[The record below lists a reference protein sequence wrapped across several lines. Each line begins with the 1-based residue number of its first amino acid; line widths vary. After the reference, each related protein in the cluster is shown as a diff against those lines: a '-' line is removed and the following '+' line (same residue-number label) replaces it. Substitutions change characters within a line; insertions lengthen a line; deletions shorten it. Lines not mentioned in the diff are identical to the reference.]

1 MSPPDCLKGDG
12 ERARIPSKREG
23 RIVSDF
29 IRARSSAQ
37 KEQRMAEI
45 KRAADELFHEK
56 SYHEITLKSISER
69 LGWSHAALYKYVSTK
84 EEIFLELC
92 ADARC
97 EYTASLLSAYPE
109 GCSYSLDVLAQ
120 VWAEQLG
127 SHRDYLAYS
136 DLLFTIIE
144 TNVSAERLAE
154 FKRGYYQDQDKLAKR
169 FGMNLGIAPDRAN
182 QLFNSV
188 LFHAVSINGWCAENP
203 LVAEAMEIAG
213 LDPCIPDFKEEMRDF
228 ITMCLGYYRR

>member
-1 MSPPDCLKGDG
+1 MP
-12 ERARIPSKREG
+12 
-23 RIVSDF
+23 DF

-45 KRAADELFHEK
+45 KQAADELFPEK
-56 SYHEITLKSISER
+56 SYHEITLMGISER
-69 LGWSHAALYKYVSTK
+69 LGWSHAAHYKYVGTK
-84 EEIFLELC
+84 EDIFLELC
-92 ADARC
+92 ADARG
-97 EYTASLLSAYPE
+97 EYVSSLLAAYPS
-109 GCSYSLDVLAQ
+109 GCSYSHEVLAQ
-120 VWAEQLG
+120 VWTEQLN

-154 FKRGYYQDQDKLAKR
+154 FKRGYFEETDLLSKR
-169 FGMNLGIAPDRAN
+169 FLENLGIEPDRAG

-188 LFHAVSINGWCAENP
+188 LFHAVSINGWCTENP

-213 LDPCIPDFKEEMRDF
+213 LEQRVPDFKEEMRDF
-228 ITMCLGYYRR
+228 IEMCLAHYCR

>member
-1 MSPPDCLKGDG
+1 MP
-12 ERARIPSKREG
+12 
-23 RIVSDF
+23 DF

-45 KRAADELFHEK
+45 KQAADELFHEK
-56 SYHEITLKSISER
+56 SYHEITLKGISER
-69 LGWSHAALYKYVSTK
+69 LGWSHAALYKYVGTK
-84 EEIFLELC
+84 EDIFLELC
-92 ADARC
+92 ADARG
-97 EYTASLLSAYPE
+97 EYVSSLLAAYPS
-109 GCSYSLDVLAQ
+109 GCSYSHEVLAQ
-120 VWAEQLG
+120 VWTEQLN

-154 FKRGYYQDQDKLAKR
+154 FKRGYFEETDLLSKR
-169 FGMNLGIAPDRAN
+169 FLENLGIEPDRAG

-213 LDPCIPDFKEEMRDF
+213 LEQRVPDFKEEMRDF
-228 ITMCLGYYRR
+228 IEMCLAHYCR

>member
-1 MSPPDCLKGDG
+1 MP
-12 ERARIPSKREG
+12 
-23 RIVSDF
+23 DF

-45 KRAADELFHEK
+45 KQAADELFHEK
-56 SYHEITLKSISER
+56 SYHEITLKGISER
-69 LGWSHAALYKYVSTK
+69 LGWSHAALYKYVGTK
-84 EEIFLELC
+84 EDIFLELC
-92 ADARC
+92 ADARG
-97 EYTASLLSAYPE
+97 EYVSSLLAAYPS
-109 GCSYSLDVLAQ
+109 GCSYSHEVLAQ
-120 VWAEQLG
+120 VWTEQLN

-154 FKRGYYQDQDKLAKR
+154 FKRGYFEEIDLLSKR
-169 FGMNLGIAPDRAN
+169 FHENLGIEPDRAE

-213 LDPCIPDFKEEMRDF
+213 LDPCVPDFKEEMRDF
-228 ITMCLGYYRR
+228 IEMCLAHYCR

>member
-1 MSPPDCLKGDG
+1 MP
-12 ERARIPSKREG
+12 
-23 RIVSDF
+23 DF

-45 KRAADELFHEK
+45 KQAADELFHEK
-56 SYHEITLKSISER
+56 SYHEITLKGISER

-84 EEIFLELC
+84 EDIFLELC
-92 ADARC
+92 ADARG
-97 EYTASLLSAYPE
+97 EYVSSLLAAYPN
-109 GCSYSLDVLAQ
+109 GCAYSHEVLAQ
-120 VWAEQLG
+120 VWTEQLN

-154 FKRGYYQDQDKLAKR
+154 FKRGYYEETDLLSKR
-169 FGMNLGIAPDRAN
+169 FLENLGIEPDRTG

-188 LFHAVSINGWCAENP
+188 LFHAVSINGWCTENP

-213 LDPCIPDFKEEMRDF
+213 LEQRVPDFKEEMRDF
-228 ITMCLGYYRR
+228 IEMCLAHYCR

>member
-1 MSPPDCLKGDG
+1 MP
-12 ERARIPSKREG
+12 
-23 RIVSDF
+23 DF

-69 LGWSHAALYKYVSTK
+69 LGWSHAALYKYVGTK
-84 EEIFLELC
+84 EDIFLELC
-92 ADARC
+92 ADARG
-97 EYTASLLSAYPE
+97 EYVSSLLAAYPS
-109 GCSYSLDVLAQ
+109 GCSYSHEVLAQ
-120 VWAEQLG
+120 VWTEQLN

-154 FKRGYYQDQDKLAKR
+154 FKRGYFEETDLLSKR
-169 FGMNLGIAPDRAN
+169 FLENLGIEPDRAG

-213 LDPCIPDFKEEMRDF
+213 LEQRVPDFKEEMRDF
-228 ITMCLGYYRR
+228 IEMCLAHYCR

>member
-1 MSPPDCLKGDG
+1 MP
-12 ERARIPSKREG
+12 
-23 RIVSDF
+23 DF

-56 SYHEITLKSISER
+56 SYHEITLKGISER
-69 LGWSHAALYKYVSTK
+69 LGWSHAALYKYVGTK
-84 EEIFLELC
+84 EDIFLELC
-92 ADARC
+92 ADARG
-97 EYTASLLSAYPE
+97 EYVSSLLAAYPS
-109 GCSYSLDVLAQ
+109 GCSYSHEVLAQ
-120 VWAEQLG
+120 VWTEQLN

-154 FKRGYYQDQDKLAKR
+154 FKRGYFEETDLLSKR
-169 FGMNLGIAPDRAN
+169 FHENLGIEPDRAG

-213 LDPCIPDFKEEMRDF
+213 LEQRVPDFKEEMRDF
-228 ITMCLGYYRR
+228 IEMCLAHYCR

>member
-1 MSPPDCLKGDG
+1 MP
-12 ERARIPSKREG
+12 
-23 RIVSDF
+23 DF

-45 KRAADELFHEK
+45 KQAADELFHEK
-56 SYHEITLKSISER
+56 SYHEITLKGISER

-84 EEIFLELC
+84 EDIFLELC
-92 ADARC
+92 ADARG
-97 EYTASLLSAYPE
+97 EYVSSLLAAYPN
-109 GCSYSLDVLAQ
+109 GCAYSHEVLAQ
-120 VWAEQLG
+120 VWTEQLN

-154 FKRGYYQDQDKLAKR
+154 FKRGYFEETDLLSKR
-169 FGMNLGIAPDRAN
+169 FLENLGIEPDRTG

-188 LFHAVSINGWCAENP
+188 LFHAVSINGWCTENP

-213 LDPCIPDFKEEMRDF
+213 LEQRVPDFKEEMRDF
-228 ITMCLGYYRR
+228 IEMCLAHYCR

>member
-1 MSPPDCLKGDG
+1 MP
-12 ERARIPSKREG
+12 
-23 RIVSDF
+23 DF

-45 KRAADELFHEK
+45 KQAADELFHEK
-56 SYHEITLKSISER
+56 SYHEITLKGISER

-84 EEIFLELC
+84 EDIFLELC
-92 ADARC
+92 ADARG
-97 EYTASLLSAYPE
+97 EYVSSLLAAYPS
-109 GCSYSLDVLAQ
+109 GCSYSHEVLAQ
-120 VWAEQLG
+120 VWTEQLN

-154 FKRGYYQDQDKLAKR
+154 FKRGYFEEIDLLSKR
-169 FGMNLGIAPDRAN
+169 FHENLGIEPDRAG

-213 LDPCIPDFKEEMRDF
+213 LEQRVPDFKEEMRDF
-228 ITMCLGYYRR
+228 IEMCLAHYCR

>member
-1 MSPPDCLKGDG
+1 MP
-12 ERARIPSKREG
+12 
-23 RIVSDF
+23 DF

-45 KRAADELFHEK
+45 KQAADELFHEK
-56 SYHEITLKSISER
+56 SYHEITLKGISER

-84 EEIFLELC
+84 EDIFLELC
-92 ADARC
+92 ADARG
-97 EYTASLLSAYPE
+97 EYVSSLLAAYPN
-109 GCSYSLDVLAQ
+109 GCAYSHEVLAQ
-120 VWAEQLG
+120 VWTEQLN

-154 FKRGYYQDQDKLAKR
+154 FKRGYFEETDLLSKR
-169 FGMNLGIAPDRAN
+169 FLENLGIEPDLAG

-213 LDPCIPDFKEEMRDF
+213 LEQRVPDFKEEMRDF
-228 ITMCLGYYRR
+228 IEMCLAHYCR

>member
-1 MSPPDCLKGDG
+1 MP
-12 ERARIPSKREG
+12 
-23 RIVSDF
+23 DF

-45 KRAADELFHEK
+45 KQAADELFHEK
-56 SYHEITLKSISER
+56 NYHEITLKGISER
-69 LGWSHAALYKYVSTK
+69 LGWSHAALYTYVSTK
-84 EEIFLELC
+84 EDIFLELC
-92 ADARC
+92 ADARG
-97 EYTASLLSAYPE
+97 EYVSSLLAAYPN
-109 GCSYSLDVLAQ
+109 GCAYSHEVLAQ
-120 VWAEQLG
+120 VWTEQLN

-154 FKRGYYQDQDKLAKR
+154 FKRGYFEETDLLSKR
-169 FGMNLGIAPDRAN
+169 FLENLGIEPDRAG

-188 LFHAVSINGWCAENP
+188 LFHAVSINGWCTENP

-213 LDPCIPDFKEEMRDF
+213 LEQRVPDFKEEMRDF
-228 ITMCLGYYRR
+228 IEMCLAHYCR

>member
-1 MSPPDCLKGDG
+1 MP
-12 ERARIPSKREG
+12 
-23 RIVSDF
+23 DF

-45 KRAADELFHEK
+45 KQAADELFHEK
-56 SYHEITLKSISER
+56 SYHEITLKGISER
-69 LGWSHAALYKYVSTK
+69 LGWSHAALYKYVGTK
-84 EEIFLELC
+84 EDIFLELC
-92 ADARC
+92 ADARG
-97 EYTASLLSAYPE
+97 EYVSSLLAAYPS
-109 GCSYSLDVLAQ
+109 GCSYSHEVLAQ
-120 VWAEQLG
+120 VWTEQLN

-154 FKRGYYQDQDKLAKR
+154 FKRDYFEEIDLLSKR
-169 FGMNLGIAPDRAN
+169 FHENLGIEPDRAG

-213 LDPCIPDFKEEMRDF
+213 LEQRVPDFKEEMRDF
-228 ITMCLGYYRR
+228 IEMCLAHYCR

>member
-1 MSPPDCLKGDG
+1 MP
-12 ERARIPSKREG
+12 
-23 RIVSDF
+23 DF

-45 KRAADELFHEK
+45 KQAADELFHEK
-56 SYHEITLKSISER
+56 SYHEITLKGISER

-84 EEIFLELC
+84 EDIFLELC
-92 ADARC
+92 ADARG
-97 EYTASLLSAYPE
+97 EYVSSLLAAYPN
-109 GCSYSLDVLAQ
+109 GCAYSHEVLAQ
-120 VWAEQLG
+120 VWTEQLN

-154 FKRGYYQDQDKLAKR
+154 FKRGYYEETDLLSKR
-169 FGMNLGIAPDRAN
+169 FLENLGIEPDRAE

-188 LFHAVSINGWCAENP
+188 LFHACSINSWCNENP

-213 LDPCIPDFKEEMRDF
+213 LEQRVPDFKEEMRDF
-228 ITMCLGYYRR
+228 IEMCLAHYCR

>member
-1 MSPPDCLKGDG
+1 MP
-12 ERARIPSKREG
+12 
-23 RIVSDF
+23 DF

-45 KRAADELFHEK
+45 KQAADELFHEK
-56 SYHEITLKSISER
+56 SYHEITLKGISER

-84 EEIFLELC
+84 EDIFLELC
-92 ADARC
+92 ADARG
-97 EYTASLLSAYPE
+97 EYVSSLLAAYPN
-109 GCSYSLDVLAQ
+109 GCAYSREVLAQ
-120 VWAEQLG
+120 VWTEQLN

-154 FKRGYYQDQDKLAKR
+154 FKRGYFEETDLLSKR
-169 FGMNLGIAPDRAN
+169 FLENLGIEPDRAG

-188 LFHAVSINGWCAENP
+188 LFHAVSINGWCTENP

-213 LDPCIPDFKEEMRDF
+213 LEQRVPDFKEEMRDF
-228 ITMCLGYYRR
+228 IEMCLAHYCR

>member
-1 MSPPDCLKGDG
+1 MP
-12 ERARIPSKREG
+12 
-23 RIVSDF
+23 DF

-45 KRAADELFHEK
+45 KRAADELFHGK
-56 SYHEITLKSISER
+56 SYHEITLKGISER

-84 EEIFLELC
+84 EDIFLELC
-92 ADARC
+92 ADARG
-97 EYTASLLSAYPE
+97 EYVSSLLAAYPN
-109 GCSYSLDVLAQ
+109 GCAYSHEVLAQ
-120 VWAEQLG
+120 VWTEQLN

-154 FKRGYYQDQDKLAKR
+154 FKRGYFEEIDLLSKR
-169 FGMNLGIAPDRAN
+169 FHENLGIEPDRAG

-188 LFHAVSINGWCAENP
+188 LFHAVSINGWCTENP

-213 LDPCIPDFKEEMRDF
+213 LEQRVPDFKEEMRDF
-228 ITMCLGYYRR
+228 IEMCLAHYCR

>member
-1 MSPPDCLKGDG
+1 MP
-12 ERARIPSKREG
+12 
-23 RIVSDF
+23 DF

-45 KRAADELFHEK
+45 KQAADELFHEK
-56 SYHEITLKSISER
+56 SYHEITLKGISER

-84 EEIFLELC
+84 EDIFLELC
-92 ADARC
+92 ADARG
-97 EYTASLLSAYPE
+97 EYVSSLLAAYPS
-109 GCSYSLDVLAQ
+109 GCSYSHEVLAQ
-120 VWAEQLG
+120 VWTEQLN

-154 FKRGYYQDQDKLAKR
+154 FKRGYFEETDLLSKR
-169 FGMNLGIAPDRAN
+169 FLENLGIEPDRAG

-213 LDPCIPDFKEEMRDF
+213 LEQRVPDFKEEMRDF
-228 ITMCLGYYRR
+228 IEMCLAHYCR

>member
-1 MSPPDCLKGDG
+1 VP
-12 ERARIPSKREG
+12 
-23 RIVSDF
+23 DF

-45 KRAADELFHEK
+45 KQAADELFHEK
-56 SYHEITLKSISER
+56 SYHEITLKGISER

-84 EEIFLELC
+84 EDIFLELC
-92 ADARC
+92 ADARG
-97 EYTASLLSAYPE
+97 EYVSSLLAAYPS
-109 GCSYSLDVLAQ
+109 GCSYSHEVLAQ
-120 VWAEQLG
+120 VWTEQLN

-154 FKRGYYQDQDKLAKR
+154 FKRGYFEETDLLSKR
-169 FGMNLGIAPDRAN
+169 FHENLGIEPDRAG

-213 LDPCIPDFKEEMRDF
+213 LEQRVPDFKEEMRDF
-228 ITMCLGYYRR
+228 IEMCLAHYCR

>member
-1 MSPPDCLKGDG
+1 MP
-12 ERARIPSKREG
+12 
-23 RIVSDF
+23 DF

-45 KRAADELFHEK
+45 KQAADELFHEK
-56 SYHEITLKSISER
+56 SYHEITLKGISER

-84 EEIFLELC
+84 EDIFLELC
-92 ADARC
+92 ADARG
-97 EYTASLLSAYPE
+97 EYVASLLAAYPT
-109 GCSYSLDVLAQ
+109 GCAYSREVLAQ
-120 VWAEQLG
+120 VWTEQLN

-154 FKRGYYQDQDKLAKR
+154 FKRGYYEEIDLLSKR
-169 FGMNLGIAPDRAN
+169 FQDNLGIEPDRAG

-188 LFHAVSINGWCAENP
+188 LFHACSINSWCNENP

-213 LDPCIPDFKEEMRDF
+213 LEQRVPDFKEEMRDF
-228 ITMCLGYYRR
+228 IEMCLAHYCR

>member
-1 MSPPDCLKGDG
+1 MP
-12 ERARIPSKREG
+12 
-23 RIVSDF
+23 DF

-45 KRAADELFHEK
+45 KQAADELFHEK
-56 SYHEITLKSISER
+56 SYHEITLKGISER
-69 LGWSHAALYKYVSTK
+69 LGWSHAALYKYVGTK
-84 EEIFLELC
+84 EDIFLELC
-92 ADARC
+92 ADARG
-97 EYTASLLSAYPE
+97 EYVSSLLAAYPS
-109 GCSYSLDVLAQ
+109 GCSYSHEVLAQ
-120 VWAEQLG
+120 VWTEQLN

-154 FKRGYYQDQDKLAKR
+154 FKRGYFEETDLLSKR
-169 FGMNLGIAPDRAN
+169 FHENLGIEPDRAG

-213 LDPCIPDFKEEMRDF
+213 LEQRVPDFKEEMRDF
-228 ITMCLGYYRR
+228 IEMCLAHYCR

>member
-1 MSPPDCLKGDG
+1 
-12 ERARIPSKREG
+12 
-23 RIVSDF
+23 
-29 IRARSSAQ
+29 
-37 KEQRMAEI
+37 MAEI
-45 KRAADELFHEK
+45 KQAVDELFHEK
-56 SYHEITLKSISER
+56 SYHEITLKGISER

-84 EEIFLELC
+84 EDIFLELC
-92 ADARC
+92 ADARG
-97 EYTASLLSAYPE
+97 EYVSSLLAAYPN
-109 GCSYSLDVLAQ
+109 GCAYSHEVLAQ
-120 VWAEQLG
+120 VWTEQLN

-154 FKRGYYQDQDKLAKR
+154 FKRGYFEEIDLLSKR
-169 FGMNLGIAPDRAN
+169 FHENLGIEPDRAG

-213 LDPCIPDFKEEMRDF
+213 LEQRVPDFKEEMRDF
-228 ITMCLGYYRR
+228 IEMCLAHYCR

>member
-1 MSPPDCLKGDG
+1 MP
-12 ERARIPSKREG
+12 
-23 RIVSDF
+23 DF

-45 KRAADELFHEK
+45 KQAADELFHEK
-56 SYHEITLKSISER
+56 SYHEITLKGISER

-84 EEIFLELC
+84 EDIFLELC
-92 ADARC
+92 ADARG
-97 EYTASLLSAYPE
+97 EYVSSLLAAYPS
-109 GCSYSLDVLAQ
+109 GCSYSHEVLAQ
-120 VWAEQLG
+120 VWTEQLN

-154 FKRGYYQDQDKLAKR
+154 FKRGYFEETDLLSKR
-169 FGMNLGIAPDRAN
+169 FHENLGIEPDRAG

-213 LDPCIPDFKEEMRDF
+213 LEQRVPDFKEEMRDF
-228 ITMCLGYYRR
+228 IEMCLAHYCR